1 MAAKKKR
8 IEVSGTVGLASP
20 NPSVKL
26 EITENTFVGL
36 GSANDAYKKLVISQ
50 PFSVLKSFTLDKH
63 YHIGDTVSLS
73 DEEVIKELKINKYIK

>member
-8 IEVSGTVGLASP
+8 IEVSGTLGLASP

-26 EITENTFVGL
+26 EITENTIIGMGDPNPKF
-36 GSANDAYKKLVISQ
+36 KLVISQ

-63 YHIGDTVSLS
+63 YHIGDIVSLS